1 VSAPRDLWRSI
12 FDAIPPIPA
21 LKISEWAQRH
31 RVLSP
36 ESSSEPGR
44 FRCDRIPMQI
54 EPMDSAC
61 DPDVQE
67 TVLWWAAQTA
77 GKSEVL
83 NNIVGFYMHA
93 DPSPQLMV
101 QPTVDLA
108 EEYSKDRIAGM
119 IRDSPALRGIVR
131 DPRSRDSGNTTL
143 SKRYPGGSFVLVG
156 ANAPSGLA
164 GRPRRVILK
173 DEVDRYPLSAGTEG
187 DPSALADK
195 RAETFPNAV
204 KVSTSTATIKGLS
217 KIENLYEQSDQRKW
231 FVRHGACEHE
241 FVLMWADVKWIDGEP
256 ENAWIE
262 CPGCKARLTDGDRVA
277 MVRGGR
283 WKPTAPFRGIR
294 GYWLNGLNILFG
306 AQKGYRN
313 RIHQFV
319 GDFLKAKDGGAQ
331 TLRVWINTFLA
342 ETYEEDAE
350 KIDAD
355 DILKRCE
362 EYPVDG
368 LPEGVLV
375 LTAGVDVHRLRIE
388 GEIKGWG
395 MDEEAF
401 GVRKFVLE
409 GDTEKDEIWAELD
422 KVLLLTFP
430 REDGLELKIER
441 TFIDMG
447 HKDRRVL
454 AFCQPRL
461 SRGVY
466 PCRGVNRIGLNPPPL
481 LPAKPSRNNKA
492 RIPHWNVGVTVAKTA
507 IYDRLLL
514 PPGEARSMHFP
525 IGEGY
530 GADYFKQLTA
540 EKRKRKFQFGRPYY
554 IFEKE
559 NNAVRNEAL
568 DVTVYALAALNSLA
582 PISWNKL
589 AANLKK
595 QAQATQRAKAAQMTA
610 EEMKSPMNSG
620 GAEAAKSS
628 EHAAET
634 PDVTAPPETK
644 SAEMDTNGKI
654 TPSQK
659 EPQSE
664 LTPTEP
670 PAPKPHHR
678 RASGFRPRGG
688 FVGGW
693 R

>member
-1 VSAPRDLWRSI
+1 MTPARDLWGSI
-12 FDAIPPIPA
+12 FDAIPTIPS
-21 LKISEWAQRH
+21 LKISEWADKY

-44 FRCDRIPMQI
+44 FSCDRIPMQR

-61 DPDVQE
+61 DPEVSE

-119 IRDSPALRGIVR
+119 IRDSGALRKIVR

-187 DPSALADK
+187 DPCALADK

-231 FVRHGACEHE
+231 FVRHGECEHE
-241 FVLMWADVKWIDGEP
+241 FVLMWTHVKWEDGKP
-256 ENAWIE
+256 ETAWME
-262 CPGCKARLTDGDRVA
+262 CPHCRGRLTDGDRVA

-283 WKPTAPFRGIR
+283 WKPTAPFKGIR

-306 AQKGYRN
+306 AQKGFKN
-313 RIHQFV
+313 RLHQFV
-319 GDFLKAKDGGAQ
+319 ADFLKAKDGGAQ

-350 KIDAD
+350 KIDSD
-355 DILKRCE
+355 EILKRAE
-362 EYPVDG
+362 EYSPDA
-368 LPEGVLV
+368 LPEEVLL
-375 LTAGVDVHRLRIE
+375 LTAGVDVHRMRIE
-388 GEIKGWG
+388 LEVKGWG
-395 MDEEAF
+395 VDEESW
-401 GVRKFVLE
+401 GVRKTVFD
-409 GDTEKDEIWAELD
+409 GDTEKDEVWAALD
-422 KVLLLTFP
+422 KALLEKFT
-430 REDGLELKIER
+430 REDGLTIEIQR

-454 AFCQPRL
+454 GFCSPRL
-461 SRGVY
+461 ARGVY
-466 PCRGVNRIGLNPPPL
+466 PCRGVNRVGHNTPPL

-492 RIPHWNVGVTVAKTA
+492 RIPHWNIGVTVAKTA
-507 IYDRLLL
+507 IYDRLTL
-514 PPGEARSMHFP
+514 PVPEARAMHFP
-525 IGEGY
+525 KGEGY
-530 GADYFKQLTA
+530 GVDYFKQLTA

-568 DVTVYALAALNSLA
+568 DLNVYALAALNSLA
-582 PISWNKL
+582 PIMWTKL

-595 QAQATQRAKAAQMTA
+595 QAQTQNAAAAAQMVA
-610 EEMKSPMNSG
+610 QEMKLKTSDVAPSATETPEAGSNQR
-620 GAEAAKSS
+620 EAAS
-628 EHAAET
+628 ET
-634 PDVTAPPETK
+634 
-644 SAEMDTNGKI
+644 SAEMDASGRI
-654 TPSQK
+654 TPAAQAPVATQTAA
-659 EPQSE
+659 EPQAE
-664 LTPTEP
+664 RPTP
-670 PAPKPHHR
+670 AHWRKS
-678 RASGFRPRGG
+678 SGFRPRR
-688 FVGGW
+688 GW

>member
-1 VSAPRDLWRSI
+1 MRNPARDLWESI
-12 FDAIPPIPA
+12 FDAIPLIPS
-21 LKISEWAQRH
+21 LKVSEWAEQY

-44 FRCDRIPMQI
+44 FRCDRIPMQR

-61 DPDVQE
+61 DPEVQE

-83 NNIVGFYMHA
+83 NNISGFYMHA

-101 QPTVDLA
+101 QPTIDLA
-108 EEYSKDRIAGM
+108 EEYSKDRVAGM
-119 IRDSPALRGIVR
+119 IRDSPALRKIVR

-217 KIENLYEQSDQRKW
+217 KIENLHEQSDKRKW
-231 FVRHGACEHE
+231 HVRCPKCDHE
-241 FVLMWADVKWIDGEP
+241 FVLMWSHVHWPEGEP
-256 ENAWIE
+256 ENAWLE
-262 CPGCKARLTDGDRVA
+262 CPGAPKCRLDDNDRVK
-277 MVRGGR
+277 MVRAGR
-283 WKPTAPFRGIR
+283 WVATAPFRGIR
-294 GYWLNGLNILFG
+294 GYWLNGLNILFR
-306 AQKGYRN
+306 AHKGFRN
-313 RIHQFV
+313 RLHQFV

-350 KIDAD
+350 KIDSD
-355 DILKRCE
+355 EILKRAE
-362 EYPVDG
+362 EYGPDD
-368 LPEGVLV
+368 LPESVLV

-388 GEIKGWG
+388 IEVKGWG
-395 MDEEAF
+395 IDEESW
-401 GVRKFVLE
+401 GVRKHVLE
-409 GDTEKDEIWAELD
+409 GDTEKDEIWAALDVEL
-422 KVLLLTFP
+422 LREFR
-430 REDGLELKIER
+430 REDGLTLKLER
-441 TFIDMG
+441 AFIDMG

-454 AFCQPRL
+454 AFCAPRVG
-461 SRGVY
+461 RGVY
-466 PCRGVNRIGLNPPPL
+466 PCRGVNRPGLNPPPL

-507 IYDRLLL
+507 IYDRLTL
-514 PPGEARSMHFP
+514 PIPEARSMHFP
-525 IGEGY
+525 KGEGY
-530 GADYFKQLTA
+530 GVDYFKQLTA
-540 EKRKRKFQFGRPYY
+540 EKRKRKFQFGRPYF

-568 DVTVYALAALNSLA
+568 DLNVYALAALASLA
-582 PISWNKL
+582 PIRWNKL
-589 AANLKK
+589 AENLKK
-595 QAQATQRAKAAQMTA
+595 QAQDQQKREAAQMTA
-610 EEMKSPMNSG
+610 EEMATVQTGQKDTSAAVSG
-620 GAEAAKSS
+620 ENVGEI
-628 EHAAET
+628 
-634 PDVTAPPETK
+634 K
-644 SAEMDTNGKI
+644 SAEMDANGKI
-654 TPSQK
+654 APVTQAVAA
-659 EPQSE
+659 
-664 LTPTEP
+664 PTKAAP
-670 PAPKPHHR
+670 PEALPPKPHHH
-678 RASGFRPRGG
+678 RANGFRRRNGWSS
-688 FVGGW
+688 GW

>member
-1 VSAPRDLWRSI
+1 MTSPARDLWESV
-12 FDAIPPIPA
+12 FDAIPPIPS
-21 LKISEWAQRH
+21 LKISEWAGKY

-44 FRCDRIPMQI
+44 FKCSRIPMQV

-61 DPDVQE
+61 DPEVSE

-119 IRDSPALRGIVR
+119 IRDTPPLRKIVR

-187 DPSALADK
+187 DPCALADK

-241 FVLMWADVKWIDGEP
+241 FVLMWEHVKWLDGQP
-256 ENAWIE
+256 ETAWLE
-262 CPGCKARLTDGDRVA
+262 CPHCRTRLTDGDRVA
-277 MVRGGR
+277 MVRAGR
-283 WKPTAPFRGIR
+283 WKPTAPFKGIR

-306 AQKGYRN
+306 AQKGFNN
-313 RIHQFV
+313 RLHQFV
-319 GDFLKAKDGGAQ
+319 ADFLKAKDGGPQ

-350 KIDAD
+350 KIDSG

-362 EYPVDG
+362 EYAPDE
-368 LPEGVLV
+368 LPETILV
-375 LTAGVDVHRLRIE
+375 VTAGVDVHRMRIE
-388 GEIKGWG
+388 VEVKGWG
-395 MDEEAF
+395 VDEESW
-401 GVRKFVLE
+401 GIKKTVLD
-409 GDTEKDEIWAELD
+409 GDTEKDEVWAELD
-422 KVLLLTFP
+422 KTLLETFT
-430 REDGLELKIER
+430 RNDGVTLKIER
-441 TFIDMG
+441 AFIDMG

-454 AFCQPRL
+454 GFCVPRL
-461 SRGVY
+461 GRGVF
-466 PCRGVNRIGLNPPPL
+466 PCRGINRPGLNPPPL
-481 LPAKPSRNNKA
+481 LPAKPSTNNKA

-514 PPGEARSMHFP
+514 PIPEARAMHFP
-525 IGEGY
+525 LGHGY
-530 GADYFKQLTA
+530 GVDYFKQLTA
-540 EKRKRKFQFGRPYY
+540 EKRKRKYQFGRPYY

-568 DVTVYALAALNSLA
+568 DLNVYALAALHSLT
-582 PISWNKL
+582 PIAWTKL

-595 QAQATQRAKAAQMTA
+595 QAKTAEQARAAQMVV
-610 EEMKSPMNSG
+610 EEMKRTVQKDTPVALSG
-620 GAEAAKSS
+620 ETGGEIKP
-628 EHAAET
+628 AAELT
-634 PDVTAPPETK
+634 E
-644 SAEMDTNGKI
+644 NGSIK
-654 TPSQK
+654 PAA
-659 EPQSE
+659 
-664 LTPTEP
+664 P
-670 PAPKPHHR
+670 PAPEKPTQAQEVAPDRPAPAHHR
-678 RASGFRPRGG
+678 RTSGFRRGGG